1 MRWRDGGEGGG
12 EDELGL
18 QRRAMFDPAAIVAY
32 FEQNPLHIVLLCF
45 LLYRCV
51 PCQQLAQGLR

>member
-1 MRWRDGGEGGG
+1 M
-12 EDELGL
+12 